1 MDSPIV
7 NLSSI
12 GLPEPPLG
20 MLPDIP
26 QIEISGPEKAAILII
41 TLGLELSSTIFKFL
55 RQDEVERIVL
65 EIAKITTVPLEKRD
79 AVIQEAYQRA
89 IALKYINEGGI
100 EYAKE
105 ILERS
110 FGAGQADDMTS
121 RLFAALKH
129 GNPLELIKK
138 TEPAQLLQFIQDEHP
153 QTIALILVY
162 MQPEQAGAVLSAL
175 PPELQAE
182 VAMRIAILQK
192 TAPEVLEQLDELLG
206 RRLLVSGADFA
217 KAGGVQSLANVMSFV
232 DRETE
237 KNILD
242 GLAKRDPELAQ
253 EVKNLLFVFED
264 IINLDD
270 RSIQRILKEVD
281 RRIWRSRSR
290 SPTKICSRACTRTCR
305 RAHPRCCVRK
315 SRSSARPACAKSA
328 KRSNRSSTS
337 SARSKRTVKSS
348 SLAERKTSGWF
359 DYERGDPDGSA
370 GGGAEVR
377 STGAPVK
384 PFGYPCVRSTHG

>member
-1 MDSPIV
+1 MESPIV
-7 NLSSI
+7 NLSSV
-12 GLPEPPLG
+12 GTSEPP
-20 MLPDIP
+20 MMSFAELPA
-26 QIEISGPEKAAILII
+26 IEISGPEKAAILII
-41 TLGLELSSTIFKFL
+41 TLGLELSATIFKFL

-65 EIAKITTVPLEKRD
+65 EIAKVTTVPIEKRD

-129 GNPLELIKK
+129 GNPLELVKK

-153 QTIALILVY
+153 QTIALILAY
-162 MQPEQAGAVLSAL
+162 MQPDQAGAVLSAL
-175 PPELQAE
+175 EPELQAE

-192 TAPEVLEQLDELLG
+192 TAPEVIEQLDELLG
-206 RRLLVSGADFA
+206 RRLLVSGQQFA
-217 KAGGVQSLANVMSFV
+217 KAGGVEALAQVMGYV

-242 GLAKRDPELAQ
+242 GLGKRDPEVMQ

-264 IINLDD
+264 IVNLDD

-281 RRIWRSRSR
+281 PKDLSFALKVANDELLARVYKNMS
-290 SPTKICSRACTRTCR
+290 SRASTLLREEIELLGPTRMREVGKAQQQIVDVIRTLEENGQI
-305 RAHPRCCVRK
+305 VI
-315 SRSSARPACAKSA
+315 ARGAKD
-328 KRSNRSSTS
+328 
-337 SARSKRTVKSS
+337 
-348 SLAERKTSGWF
+348 ERL
-359 DYERGDPDGSA
+359 
-370 GGGAEVR
+370 V
-377 STGAPVK
+377 
-384 PFGYPCVRSTHG
+384 

>member
-1 MDSPIV
+1 MESPIV
-7 NLSSI
+7 NLSDV
-12 GLPEPPLG
+12 PND
-20 MLPDIP
+20 LPDLGHSLANDFPTVDIA
-26 QIEISGPEKAAILII
+26 GPEKAAILII
-41 TLGLELSSTIFKFL
+41 TLGLELSATIFKFL

-65 EIAKITTVPLEKRD
+65 EIAKISTVPLEKRD
-79 AVIQEAYQRA
+79 SVITEAYQRA

-110 FGAGQADDMTS
+110 FGAGQADDMTN

-162 MQPEQAGAVLSAL
+162 MAPDQAGSVLSAL
-175 PPELQAE
+175 PPDLQSE

-206 RRLLVSGADFA
+206 RRLLVSGADFS
-217 KAGGVQSLANVMSFV
+217 KAGGVQSLANVMGFV

-237 KNILD
+237 KNILE
-242 GLAKRDPELAQ
+242 GLSKRDPELAT

-264 IINLDD
+264 IVNLDD

-281 RRIWRSRSR
+281 GKDLALALKTANDELLARVFKNMS
-290 SPTKICSRACTRTCR
+290 SRAGTTLREDIDLLGPVRMRDVGKAQQSIVDVIRTLEENGQIII
-305 RAHPRCCVRK
+305 
-315 SRSSARPACAKSA
+315 ARGAKDE
-328 KRSNRSSTS
+328 KL
-337 SARSKRTVKSS
+337 V
-348 SLAERKTSGWF
+348 
-359 DYERGDPDGSA
+359 
-370 GGGAEVR
+370 
-377 STGAPVK
+377 
-384 PFGYPCVRSTHG
+384 

>member
-1 MDSPIV
+1 MISDKPI
-7 NLSSI
+7 LTLGDEPIGSSLVEAY
-12 GLPEPPLG
+12 GAAAV
-20 MLPDIP
+20 PDM
-26 QIEISGPEKAAILII
+26 SGPEKAAILMI
-41 TLGLELSSTIFKFL
+41 TIGLELAATIFKFL

-65 EIAKITTVPLEKRD
+65 EIAKISTVPIDKRD

-110 FGAGQADDMTS
+110 FGAGQADDMTN

-129 GNPLELIKK
+129 GNPLELVKK
-138 TEPAQLLQFIQDEHP
+138 TEPAQLLEFIKEEHP

-162 MQPEQAGAVLSAL
+162 MSPEQAGAVISQLE
-175 PPELQAE
+175 PELQGE

-192 TAPEVLEQLDELLG
+192 TAPEILEQLDELLG
-206 RRLLVSGADFA
+206 RRLLVSGSDFT
-217 KAGGVQSLANVMSFV
+217 KAGGVQSLAQVMGFV

-242 GLAKRDPELAQ
+242 GLARRDPAVAE

-270 RSIQRILKEVD
+270 RAIQRVLKEVD
-281 RRIWRSRSR
+281 GKDLALALKTANDDLLTRIYKNMS
-290 SPTKICSRACTRTCR
+290 TRAAQTLREDIEVLGPVRVREVGKAQQNVVDVIRTLEENGQIII
-305 RAHPRCCVRK
+305 
-315 SRSSARPACAKSA
+315 AR
-328 KRSNRSSTS
+328 
-337 SARSKRTVKSS
+337 
-348 SLAERKTSGWF
+348 
-359 DYERGDPDGSA
+359 
-370 GGGAEVR
+370 GGKEDRIV
-377 STGAPVK
+377 
-384 PFGYPCVRSTHG
+384 

>member
-1 MDSPIV
+1 MESPIV
-7 NLSSI
+7 NLS
-12 GLPEPPLG
+12 GLATMPDPGFAGMMPEPP
-20 MLPDIP
+20 MV
-26 QIEISGPEKAAILII
+26 EISGPEKAAILLI

-65 EIAKITTVPLEKRD
+65 EIAKITTVPLDKRD
-79 AVIQEAYQRA
+79 FVIQEAYQRA

-162 MQPEQAGAVLSAL
+162 MQPEHAGAVISAL
-175 PPELQAE
+175 PPELQAD

-206 RRLLVSGADFA
+206 RRLLVSGADIS
-217 KAGGVQSLANVMSFV
+217 KAGGVQSLATVMNFV

-264 IINLDD
+264 IVNLDD

-281 RRIWRSRSR
+281 GKDLALALKVVGDELINRVYRNMS
-290 SPTKICSRACTRTCR
+290 SRAAAMLKEEIELLGPTRMREVGKAQQQIVDVIRTLEENGQI
-305 RAHPRCCVRK
+305 VI
-315 SRSSARPACAKSA
+315 ARGAKD
-328 KRSNRSSTS
+328 
-337 SARSKRTVKSS
+337 
-348 SLAERKTSGWF
+348 ERL
-359 DYERGDPDGSA
+359 
-370 GGGAEVR
+370 V
-377 STGAPVK
+377 
-384 PFGYPCVRSTHG
+384 

>member
-7 NLSSI
+7 NLSDVPQD
-12 GLPEPPLG
+12 LPEPGFSMGHDFPT
-20 MLPDIP
+20 
-26 QIEISGPEKAAILII
+26 IEVSGPEKAAILII
-41 TLGLELSSTIFKFL
+41 TLGLELSATIFKFL

-65 EIAKITTVPLEKRD
+65 EIAKISTVPIEKRD
-79 AVIQEAYQRA
+79 AVITEAYQRA

-110 FGAGQADDMTS
+110 FGAGQADDMTN

-129 GNPLELIKK
+129 GNPLELVKK
-138 TEPAQLLQFIQDEHP
+138 TEPGQLLEFIREEHP

-162 MQPEQAGAVLSAL
+162 MAPEQAGIVLSQL
-175 PPELQAE
+175 EPELQAD

-217 KAGGVQSLANVMSFV
+217 KAGGVQSLANVMNFV

-242 GLAKRDPELAQ
+242 GLQKKDPQIAA

-270 RSIQRILKEVD
+270 RAIQRILKEVEGKD
-281 RRIWRSRSR
+281 LALALK
-290 SPTKICSRACTRTCR
+290 TANDDLMQKIFKNMSQRAAETLKEDIELLGPQRMRDVGKAQQAIVDVIRT
-305 RAHPRCCVRK
+305 
-315 SRSSARPACAKSA
+315 
-328 KRSNRSSTS
+328 
-337 SARSKRTVKSS
+337 
-348 SLAERKTSGWF
+348 LE
-359 DYERGDPDGSA
+359 E
-370 GGGAEVR
+370 
-377 STGAPVK
+377 
-384 PFGYPCVRSTHG
+384 

>member
-1 MDSPIV
+1 MESPIV
-7 NLSSI
+7 NLSDVPSD
-12 GLPEPPLG
+12 
-20 MLPDIP
+20 LPDPGFALGNFGSIDV
-26 QIEISGPEKAAILII
+26 SGPEKAAILII
-41 TLGLELSSTIFKFL
+41 TLGLELSATIFKFL

-65 EIAKITTVPLEKRD
+65 EIAKISTVPLEKRD
-79 AVIQEAYQRA
+79 SVITEAYQRA

-110 FGAGQADDMTS
+110 FGAGQADDMTN

-162 MQPEQAGAVLSAL
+162 MAPDQAGAVLSAL

-217 KAGGVQSLANVMSFV
+217 KAGGVQSLANVMGFV

-237 KNILD
+237 KNILE
-242 GLAKRDPELAQ
+242 GLSKRDPELAT

-264 IINLDD
+264 IVNLDD
-270 RSIQRILKEVD
+270 RSIQRILKEVEGKD
-281 RRIWRSRSR
+281 LALALKASNDDMLARVFKNMS
-290 SPTKICSRACTRTCR
+290 SRAAQTLREEIELLGPTRMREVGKAQQAIVDVIRTLEENGQI
-305 RAHPRCCVRK
+305 VI
-315 SRSSARPACAKSA
+315 ARGAKDE
-328 KRSNRSSTS
+328 KL
-337 SARSKRTVKSS
+337 V
-348 SLAERKTSGWF
+348 
-359 DYERGDPDGSA
+359 
-370 GGGAEVR
+370 
-377 STGAPVK
+377 
-384 PFGYPCVRSTHG
+384 

>member
-1 MDSPIV
+1 MLTDKPI
-7 NLSSI
+7 LTLGDDPHGSSY
-12 GLPEPPLG
+12 LDTYVPPA
-20 MLPDIP
+20 LPD
-26 QIEISGPEKAAILII
+26 ISGPEKAAILMI
-41 TLGLELSSTIFKFL
+41 TIGLELSASIFKFL

-65 EIAKITTVPLEKRD
+65 EIAKISTVSIEKRD

-110 FGAGQADDMTS
+110 FGSGQADDMTN

-129 GNPLELIKK
+129 GNPLELVKK
-138 TEPAQLLQFIQDEHP
+138 TEPAQLLEFIKEEHP

-162 MQPEQAGAVLSAL
+162 MSPDQAGAVLSQL
-175 PPELQAE
+175 EPELQGE

-192 TAPEVLEQLDELLG
+192 TAPEILEQLDELLG
-206 RRLLVSGADFA
+206 RRLLVSGSDFT
-217 KAGGVQSLANVMSFV
+217 KAGGVQSLAAVMGFV

-242 GLAKRDPELAQ
+242 GLTKRDPDVAH

-270 RSIQRILKEVD
+270 RAIQRVLKEVD
-281 RRIWRSRSR
+281 GKDLALSLKTANADLLGRIYKNMS
-290 SPTKICSRACTRTCR
+290 TRAATTLREDIEVLGPVRVREVGKAQQNIVDVVRTLEENGQI
-305 RAHPRCCVRK
+305 VI
-315 SRSSARPACAKSA
+315 AR
-328 KRSNRSSTS
+328 
-337 SARSKRTVKSS
+337 
-348 SLAERKTSGWF
+348 
-359 DYERGDPDGSA
+359 
-370 GGGAEVR
+370 GGKEDRIV
-377 STGAPVK
+377 
-384 PFGYPCVRSTHG
+384 

>member
-1 MDSPIV
+1 MLDSPIV
-7 NLSSI
+7 NFSGSEQPLAQPAFPT
-12 GLPEPPLG
+12 PEV
-20 MLPDIP
+20 D
-26 QIEISGPEKAAILII
+26 ISGPEKAAILII
-41 TLGLELSSTIFKFL
+41 TLGLELSANVFKFL

-65 EIAKITTVPLEKRD
+65 EVAKLPTVSLEKRD

-105 ILERS
+105 ILERA
-110 FGAGQADDMTS
+110 FGSGQADDLTS
-121 RLFAALKH
+121 RLFSALKH
-129 GNPLELIKK
+129 GNPLELIKN
-138 TEPAQLLQFIQDEHP
+138 TEPAQLLQFVQDEHP

-162 MQPEQAGAVLSAL
+162 MNPEQAGAVISAL
-175 PPELQAE
+175 PPELQSD

-217 KAGGVQSLANVMSFV
+217 KAGGVQSLANVMNFV

-242 GLAKRDPELAQ
+242 GLSKRDPDLAT

-264 IINLDD
+264 IANLDD

-281 RRIWRSRSR
+281 GKDLAFALKGAEEDMLNRIYRNMS
-290 SPTKICSRACTRTCR
+290 SRASTLLREEIELLGPVRMREVSKSQQAIVDVIRTLEENGQIII
-305 RAHPRCCVRK
+305 
-315 SRSSARPACAKSA
+315 ARGAKD
-328 KRSNRSSTS
+328 
-337 SARSKRTVKSS
+337 
-348 SLAERKTSGWF
+348 ERL
-359 DYERGDPDGSA
+359 
-370 GGGAEVR
+370 V
-377 STGAPVK
+377 
-384 PFGYPCVRSTHG
+384 

>member
-1 MDSPIV
+1 MESPIV
-7 NLSSI
+7 NLSDVPSEFADLGGSI
-12 GLPEPPLG
+12 GNDFPTV
-20 MLPDIP
+20 DV
-26 QIEISGPEKAAILII
+26 SGPEKAAILII
-41 TLGLELSSTIFKFL
+41 TLGLELSATIFKFL

-65 EIAKITTVPLEKRD
+65 EIAKISTVPLDKRD
-79 AVIQEAYQRA
+79 AVITEAYQRA

-110 FGAGQADDMTS
+110 FGAGQADDMTN

-162 MQPEQAGAVLSAL
+162 MAPDQAGAVLSAL
-175 PPELQAE
+175 PPELQSE

-217 KAGGVQSLANVMSFV
+217 KAGGVQSLANVMGFV

-237 KNILD
+237 KNILE
-242 GLAKRDPELAQ
+242 GLAKRDPELAT

-264 IINLDD
+264 IVNLDD
-270 RSIQRILKEVD
+270 RSIQRILKEVEGKD
-281 RRIWRSRSR
+281 LALALKTANEELLARVFKNMS
-290 SPTKICSRACTRTCR
+290 SRAGQTLREDIDLLGPVRMREVGKAQQSIVDVIRTLEENGQIII
-305 RAHPRCCVRK
+305 
-315 SRSSARPACAKSA
+315 ARGAKDE
-328 KRSNRSSTS
+328 KL
-337 SARSKRTVKSS
+337 V
-348 SLAERKTSGWF
+348 
-359 DYERGDPDGSA
+359 
-370 GGGAEVR
+370 
-377 STGAPVK
+377 
-384 PFGYPCVRSTHG
+384 

>member
-7 NLSSI
+7 NLADVPSEIHEPSSFSFANAF
-12 GLPEPPLG
+12 PTVEVT
-20 MLPDIP
+20 
-26 QIEISGPEKAAILII
+26 GPEKAAILII
-41 TLGLELSSTIFKFL
+41 TLGLELSANIFKFL

-65 EIAKITTVPLEKRD
+65 EIAKISTVPLDRRD
-79 AVIQEAYQRA
+79 AVVTEAYQRA

-110 FGAGQADDMTS
+110 FGAGQADDMTN

-162 MQPEQAGAVLSAL
+162 MTPDQAGAVLSAL

-182 VAMRIAILQK
+182 VAMRIAILQR

-206 RRLLVSGADFA
+206 RRLLVSGADFGS
-217 KAGGVQSLANVMSFV
+217 AGGVQSLATVMGFV

-237 KNILD
+237 KNILE
-242 GLAKRDPELAQ
+242 GLSKRDPDLAT

-264 IINLDD
+264 IVNLDD

-281 RRIWRSRSR
+281 GKDLALALKTANEDLMERIYKNMSQRAAQTLREEIELLG
-290 SPTKICSRACTRTCR
+290 PTRMREVGKAQQTIVDVIRTLEENGQIII
-305 RAHPRCCVRK
+305 
-315 SRSSARPACAKSA
+315 ARGAKDE
-328 KRSNRSSTS
+328 KL
-337 SARSKRTVKSS
+337 V
-348 SLAERKTSGWF
+348 
-359 DYERGDPDGSA
+359 
-370 GGGAEVR
+370 
-377 STGAPVK
+377 
-384 PFGYPCVRSTHG
+384 

>member
-1 MDSPIV
+1 MESPIV
-7 NLSSI
+7 NLA
-12 GLPEPPLG
+12 GADYAQTPFAGTPFNELA
-20 MLPDIP
+20 
-26 QIEISGPEKAAILII
+26 QIEISGPEKAAILLI
-41 TLGLELSSTIFKFL
+41 TLGLELSATIFKFL

-65 EIAKITTVPLEKRD
+65 EIAKITTVPLERRD

-162 MQPEQAGAVLSAL
+162 MQAEQAGAVISAL

-206 RRLLVSGADFA
+206 RRLLVTGADFT
-217 KAGGVQSLANVMSFV
+217 KAGGVQSLASVMNFV

-253 EVKNLLFVFED
+253 EVKSLLFVFED
-264 IINLDD
+264 IVNLDD

-281 RRIWRSRSR
+281 GKDLALALKVGNDELLARIYKNMSTRAGSLLQEEIELLGPTRMREVGKSQQQIVDVIRTLEENGQIVIARGSRD
-290 SPTKICSRACTRTCR
+290 
-305 RAHPRCCVRK
+305 
-315 SRSSARPACAKSA
+315 
-328 KRSNRSSTS
+328 
-337 SARSKRTVKSS
+337 
-348 SLAERKTSGWF
+348 ERL
-359 DYERGDPDGSA
+359 
-370 GGGAEVR
+370 V
-377 STGAPVK
+377 
-384 PFGYPCVRSTHG
+384 